1 MKTKC
6 IKCIPVVG
14 DGDDD
19 DDDDAVD
26 WTPDAMQKKV
36 HKIKTQW
43 VEY

>member
-14 DGDDD
+14 AGDDDDD

-26 WTPDAMQKKV
+26 WAPDA
-36 HKIKTQW
+36 IKQNKRYTK
-43 VEY
+43 